1 MIVLGLTGGIG
12 SGKSTVARLLDKKG
26 ALVIDADEVAKES
39 MATGT
44 LIWKKMVKRFGE
56 RVLLEDKTIDRRK
69 VGEIV
74 FNDAAEL
81 AFLNRLTHPAI
92 AERIKEMLKEANKSK
107 ALVAPKSFGIV
118 AVDAPLLAE
127 VGLLPYVDFV
137 VVVTA
142 KRSVRLNRLEK
153 LGFSHAEAEARIQ
166 AQTTDDK
173 RVEFA
178 DHVIRNE
185 KSLRELER
193 KVEELWQKIQQIKQ
207 GKTRAKTKR
216 GR

>member
-107 ALVAPKSFGIV
+107 ALVV

-142 KRSVRLNRLEK
+142 KRSVRLKRLEK

-216 GR
+216 GRQ

>member
-107 ALVAPKSFGIV
+107 ALVV

-142 KRSVRLNRLEK
+142 KRSVRLKRLEK

-207 GKTRAKTKR
+207 SKTRAKTKR
-216 GR
+216 GRQ